1 MRMMLRAVMD
11 TPTGNAAIRDGS
23 MGEAVGRLM
32 EMLHPEAAYFAPED
46 GKRACFMV
54 FDMDDPADLP
64 VISEPLFSDM
74 QARVTIVPCMNVEDL
89 QKGLARLQAAAGN
102 QAGKGVP
109 TSAGAGIG

>member
-46 GKRACFMV
+46 GKRSCFMV
-54 FDMDDPADLP
+54 FDLEDPADLP
-64 VISEPLFSDM
+64 VITEPLFMDM
-74 QARVTIVPCMNVEDL
+74 QAKVTIVPCMNVEDL
-89 QKGLARLQAAAGN
+89 QKGLARLQGAAENRVGSS
-102 QAGKGVP
+102 VP